1 MAPPPAKK
9 QKQASLLS
17 FFGGIKEVKKAQDGG
32 GDNVIVHNRH
42 IGCGNDNDEV
52 NVNDIVDSVNIE
64 SESVPVSISSSS
76 SLSSPPIEHSPNDD
90 SGATE
95 YVDETYEYQHH
106 HSHSAS
112 SSPLLKGNDDIMCT
126 VTVSPTGSNADASS
140 TSAIEDIAATTII
153 NSTIDDDNDEEGED
167 DGSSSVS
174 SGGCGSVVNDEN
186 DNVAQTINNDGKS
199 AYELLREKNIARNN
213 ARLKELGLLVANV
226 GVNRDSDR
234 RTKQPPKRVKSK
246 SLTEQPVL
254 PARRSRRLEKND
266 TASATTSTSLNECM
280 TDLIGRNT
288 KLFEPEEEKIEESE
302 LFSVSP
308 LLEYQM
314 TITQQQNEDTSS
326 TNRTAGNGQGEWKG
340 ITSLVPSTTRLIPP
354 SGLNAIYS
362 LQFYPKQ
369 YFRSGGGSDNN
380 DLTSSSWI
388 VGAGKSGIVALWD
401 CSNKSKKGCEYIDP
415 VISWKGHGGRWIAD
429 AHFLPSG
436 DGGSSTVAGFGS
448 GVPSRLLTAGND
460 GTICHWDLTSTAVKT
475 GVPKLLNQSSKA
487 LHASGI
493 FSMDVRSS
501 TASPSSLNDIRIVTG
516 SKDKSIAV
524 SSLDRLNE
532 RPMWRSDFHRAKVGS
547 VNFSLEYAGDIPLIA
562 SASDDGLV
570 AIHDAR
576 LNGVSGSENCVVVKL
591 EDIHVKPH
599 SAVWMPRSAQIFMT
613 GSFLSSY
620 YCPPLTSLTKLTFV
634 RT

>member
-1 MAPPPAKK
+1 M
-9 QKQASLLS
+9 
-17 FFGGIKEVKKAQDGG
+17 KKAQDGG

-76 SLSSPPIEHSPNDD
+76 SLSSPPIEHPPNDD

-95 YVDETYEYQHH
+95 YVDATYEYQHH

-112 SSPLLKGNDDIMCT
+112 SSPPLKGNDDNMCT
-126 VTVSPTGSNADASS
+126 ITVSPTGSNADEPS

-153 NSTIDDDNDEEGED
+153 NSAIDDDNDEEGED

-174 SGGCGSVVNDEN
+174 SGGCDSVVNDEN
-186 DNVAQTINNDGKS
+186 DNVAQSINNDGKS

-213 ARLKELGLLVANV
+213 ARLKELGLLVTANV
-226 GVNRDSDR
+226 VDKRTSDR
-234 RTKQPPKRVKSK
+234 RTKQPPKRVKTK
-246 SLTEQPVL
+246 SMTEQRVL

-266 TASATTSTSLNECM
+266 TTSATTSTSLNEC
-280 TDLIGRNT
+280 TTELIGRNT
-288 KLFEPEEEKIEESE
+288 ISFEPEQEKIEESE

-326 TNRTAGNGQGEWKG
+326 TNRTVGNEQGKWKG

-369 YFRSGGGSDNN
+369 YFRSGGGSDND
-380 DLTSSSWI
+380 DLSSSSWL

-401 CSNKSKKGCEYIDP
+401 CSNKSKKRCEYIDP

-429 AHFLPSG
+429 VHFLPSG

-460 GTICHWDLTSTAVKT
+460 GTVCDWDLTSTSVKT

-493 FSMDVRSS
+493 FSMDVSS
-501 TASPSSLNDIRIVTG
+501 QSTSSSCLNDIRIVTG
-516 SKDKSIAV
+516 SKDKTIAM
-524 SSLDRLNE
+524 SSLDRLHE
-532 RPMWRSDFHRAKVGS
+532 RPLWRSDFHRAKVGS
-547 VNFSLEYAGDIPLIA
+547 VNFSSEYADDIPLIA

-576 LNGVSGSENCVVVKL
+576 LNGVSGAENCVVAKL
-591 EDIHVKPH
+591 EDIHFKPH
-599 SAVWMPRSAQIFMT
+599 SAVWMPGSAQIFMT
-613 GSFLSSY
+613 G
-620 YCPPLTSLTKLTFV
+620 
-634 RT
+634 